1 MKRRNFLKL
10 IGFFAAPSTV
20 IANVIEKPTEDQ
32 SNKVLTFNTHG
43 DLYWNT
49 IEGKFY
55 ENFR

>member
-10 IGFFAAPSTV
+10 ISLVAVPSTAIASV
-20 IANVIEKPTEDQ
+20 IKKPTEDQ
-32 SNKVLTFNTHG
+32 SNKVLTFNTDG
-43 DLYWNT
+43 TLYWNT